1 MISAF
6 ITGFLGSFHCVGMC
20 GGLALAAQ
28 ARNWRSAVLYH
39 LGRSLTYAGLGAM
52 FGLLGRGLYI
62 GGFQQYT
69 SVIMGGLM
77 IAFVLLPYQNFPFL
91 FKLYQGFKKHF
102 HPLQMKNKWLAG
114 FLMGVLNGLL
124 PCGLVYV
131 AIFASVATADAWYG
145 ASYLFLFGMGT
156 IPMLVLIGVAPKLLP
171 LAWRARLVKAVPVF
185 VVVVGI
191 MLIVR
196 GLNLNIPYLS
206 PYLKPYIEIT
216 VCH

>member
-28 ARNWRSAVLYH
+28 ARHWQSAVLYH
-39 LGRSLTYAGLGAM
+39 LGRSLTYAVLGAM

-69 SVIMGGLM
+69 SILIGVLM
-77 IAFVLLPYQNFPFL
+77 IVFVLMPYQNFPLL
-91 FKLYQGFKKHF
+91 FKLYQRFKQHIN
-102 HPLQMKNKWLAG
+102 PLKLKNKWLSG
-114 FLMGVLNGLL
+114 FLLGILNGLL

-131 AIFASVATADAWYG
+131 AIFASIATSDMWYG
-145 ASYLFLFGMGT
+145 AGYMFLFGMGT
-156 IPMLVLIGVAPKLLP
+156 IPMLVLLGVAPKLLP
-171 LAWRARLVKAVPVF
+171 LSWRSQLVKAVPVF
-185 VVVVGI
+185 VVCVGLL
-191 MLIVR
+191 LIVR
-196 GLNLNIPYLS
+196 GLNLNIPYIS
-206 PYLKPYIEIT
+206 PYLQRYVEIT